1 MLIAEQ
7 VAWHRLEAELLSL
20 HTVAAYPVE
29 WPTLEAEAV
38 TVRRGVRLAATCR
51 ASATLTVSRT
61 RAPDGLECGIALL
74 TTVRGRRIANAVIG
88 SEPATETALAGVIV
102 RNILA
107 AAECMASP
115 AVAPTVMR
123 TAAIGC
129 ACVSITDLNGR
140 KIKMA
145 DIAIQPRSRTT
156 VRAQR
161 MRYVYDGL
169 VCSVATSTALAPSR
183 VVSIAAGAADAD
195 PDSTSAVTATRMRNA
210 TVSAGSTVY
219 LNPVLRSDRKPLF
232 DSAGRRIF
240 RKSRI
245 FEIYT
250 P

>member
-51 ASATLTVSRT
+51 AGATLTASRT
-61 RAPDGLECGIALL
+61 RAPDGLECGIASL

-123 TAAIGC
+123 TAAIRCTGL
-129 ACVSITDLNGR
+129 SITDLHGR
-140 KIKMA
+140 KIKMS

-169 VCSVATSTALAPSR
+169 VCSVATSTTLAGSR
-183 VVSIAAGAADAD
+183 VVVLAAGAADAD

-210 TVSAGSTVY
+210 TVSAGGATY
-219 LNPVLRSDRKPLF
+219 MNPVLRHDRNPLF

-240 RKSRI
+240 RQSRI
-245 FEIYT
+245 FEIYE